1 MNYASSRDH
10 LILFDGIDEANE
22 ENSNHPRIHREASS
36 MCLPLHRTRR
46 QPSRLH
52 QDHEEIINLN
62 RFRALCD
69 ENVLR
74 KHAAMLHP
82 MGEREKKDMM
92 RIMEEHEPE
101 REFSFLK
108 TLVENNSRTLQVPA
122 DFLLY
127 RAKSP
132 KTKSEY
138 YLHHLRWLIDRED
151 SKDVEE
157 RQRLVSQFHIRFW

>member
-1 MNYASSRDH
+1 
-10 LILFDGIDEANE
+10 
-22 ENSNHPRIHREASS
+22 
-36 MCLPLHRTRR
+36 
-46 QPSRLH
+46 
-52 QDHEEIINLN
+52 
-62 RFRALCD
+62 
-69 ENVLR
+69 
-74 KHAAMLHP
+74 

-138 YLHHLRWLIDRED
+138 YLHHLRWLIDRKIAKMLKNGKGWFRNSISRFTMKFR
-151 SKDVEE
+151 SKGLMKDASM
-157 RQRLVSQFHIRFW
+157 LTFLKTI